1 MSTGAGYNDRKA
13 ARGAAPLTPLE
24 FAIMKVLWRLD
35 SATVRDVHEALKPS
49 RGLAYTTVMTVM
61 SRLAEKGLCER
72 QKEGR
77 AYYYTPVASQE
88 KVAGSLLQALVRRL
102 YAGATGK
109 AIAQLLETE
118 ETVDDAELERLE
130 ALIRSK
136 RETHRP

>member
-1 MSTGAGYNDRKA
+1 MAKQKKLPKISKLGE
-13 ARGAAPLTPLE
+13 LE
-24 FAIMKVLWRLD
+24 TEIMGVVWEKGK
-35 SATVRDVHEALKPS
+35 ATVQDVKDALEPRRS
-49 RGLAYTTVMTVM
+49 LAYTTVMTVM